1 MDHPVKNSEPD
12 RVTLDASPQSFVEQ
26 LRAFFRRNALWFLVA
41 AFAWLLIQ
49 DIFGTHG
56 VLAMHRSQVEL
67 QKVQSEI
74 KQLDDDNKKLQ
85 GDVNNLESDPATIES
100 LARKMGLGRRG
111 DLVFETKQKPA
122 DSRPDAV
129 RKAR

>member
-1 MDHPVKNSEPD
+1 MDHPVKNPEAA

>member
-1 MDHPVKNSEPD
+1 MDHPVKNSRAD
-12 RVTLDASPQSFVEQ
+12 RVELDASRQSFTDQ
-26 LRAFFRRNALWFLVA
+26 LRAFLRRNALWFLMA

-49 DIFGTHG
+49 DVFGTHG

-67 QKVQSEI
+67 QKIQGEI

-85 GDVNNLESDPATIES
+85 GDVKDLESDPATIEN

-122 DSRPDAV
+122 DSQPNAA

>member
-1 MDHPVKNSEPD
+1 MDHPVKNPGSD
-12 RVTLDASPQSFVEQ
+12 RVALDASRQSFAEQ
-26 LRAFFRRNALWFLVA
+26 LRVFFRRNALWFLVA

-67 QKVQSEI
+67 RKVQGEI

-85 GDVNNLESDPATIES
+85 GNVKDLESDPATIES

-122 DSRPDAV
+122 DSQPDAAKKS
-129 RKAR
+129 R